1 MNSLWVDA
9 QTSNLETSKFSSKE
23 VELSRKKVG
32 LALGG
37 GYAWGLAHI
46 GVLQVLKDEGIP
58 IDMIAGTSIG
68 AFVGAF
74 YASRGNI
81 SRIEKVANNLTR
93 ARLLSLVDLTF
104 PKTGL
109 IGGNRLK
116 SWGKSIFGR
125 DIKFKDLRTP
135 FACVATDIM
144 TGREVVIKDGSVMEA
159 VRASF
164 SVPGLFSVVKREGK
178 YLVDGSLV
186 NPVPVNTLKNMGA
199 EFIIAV
205 NVFPNVSATDK
216 TYWTG
221 KKGRGGLKG
230 PNLIEVLIQST
241 FIGSN
246 SMVKTALT
254 SADLVIEPQLATIGP
269 VDFHRARECIL
280 QGELAAEDSLAELKR
295 QLQII

>member
-1 MNSLWVDA
+1 MFETGKSK
-9 QTSNLETSKFSSKE
+9 LEKVK
-23 VELSRKKVG
+23 LGRKKIG

-46 GVLQVLKDEGIP
+46 GVLRVLKDEGIP

-68 AFVGAF
+68 AFIGAF
-74 YASRGNI
+74 YAARGNI
-81 SRIEKVANNLTR
+81 TRIEKVANNLTR

-109 IGGNRLK
+109 IGGYRLK

-125 DIKFKDLRTP
+125 DIKFKDLQIP
-135 FACVATDIM
+135 FACVATDIV
-144 TGREVVIKDGSVMEA
+144 TGREVVIKEGSVMEA

-178 YLVDGSLV
+178 YMVDGSLV
-186 NPVPVNTLKNMGA
+186 NPVPVSTLKDMGA

-205 NVFPNVSATDK
+205 NVFPNVGAKDK

-230 PNLIEVLIQST
+230 PNLIEVLIQTT
-241 FIGSN
+241 FVGSN
-246 SMVKTALT
+246 SMVKTALE

-269 VDFHRARECIL
+269 VDFHRGRECIL
-280 QGELAAEDSLAELKR
+280 QGELAAEDRIANLKR
-295 QLQII
+295 QLLLP

>member
-1 MNSLWVDA
+1 MFETGKSK
-9 QTSNLETSKFSSKE
+9 LEKVK
-23 VELSRKKVG
+23 LGRKKIG

-46 GVLQVLKDEGIP
+46 GVLRVLKDEGIP

-68 AFVGAF
+68 AFIGAF
-74 YASRGNI
+74 YAARGNI
-81 SRIEKVANNLTR
+81 TRIEKVANNLTR

-109 IGGNRLK
+109 IGGYRLK

-125 DIKFKDLRTP
+125 DIKFKDLQIP
-135 FACVATDIM
+135 FACVATDIV
-144 TGREVVIKDGSVMEA
+144 TGREVVIKEGSVMEA

-186 NPVPVNTLKNMGA
+186 NPVPVSTLKDMGA

-205 NVFPNVSATDK
+205 NVFPNVGAKDK

-230 PNLIEVLIQST
+230 PNLIEVLIQTT
-241 FIGSN
+241 FVGSN
-246 SMVKTALT
+246 SMVKTALE

-269 VDFHRARECIL
+269 VDSHRGRECIL
-280 QGELAAEDSLAELKR
+280 QGELAAEDRIANLKR
-295 QLQII
+295 QLLLP